1 MEEIKNEILRAIGQ
15 KRATKCQ
22 GTNNLRIIT
31 LDMEGKELSDGD
43 GEKLAN
49 WLESLGY
56 TANWTTSPK
65 PSLSIGY
72 SE

>member
-1 MEEIKNEILRAIGQ
+1 MEELKNEVLRAIGQ

-22 GTNNLRIIT
+22 GTDNLRMIN
-31 LDMEGKELSDGD
+31 LDMTGKDLTNED
-43 GEKLAN
+43 GEELVD

-56 TANWTTSPK
+56 TANWTASPK